1 MAEGASFLFGGI
13 HFNRR
18 KFATDF
24 SRFEAKKKEINPVE
38 VAEPEPEEE
47 EEEEEEPV
55 VAVSVKKRK
64 RKTEVSESGDGISL
78 FKTSKSAKAA
88 KKDKEKPANE
98 RAKQKKKLN
107 RQLERDSILRKKY
120 NVHVSG
126 NNIPSPLENFS
137 ELSSRFG
144 CEEYLLRNLAEL
156 GFEEPT
162 PIQRQAIPVLLSG
175 RECFACAPTGS
186 GKTLAFV
193 VPMLMKLKHASKG
206 GIRAVILCP
215 TRELA
220 AQTTRE
226 CKKLAKGNKFYIKL
240 MTKELVR
247 SADFSK
253 DPCDILIS
261 TPQRLR
267 MAIRKKKLNL
277 SRVEYLVL
285 DESDKLFELGL
296 LKQIDSVV
304 KACSNPS
311 IVRSLFSATLPDFVE
326 ELARTIMHD
335 AVRVIIGRKNAASE
349 TIKQKLVYAGSEQ
362 GKFLALRQ
370 SFTESLNPPVLI
382 FVQSKERAKELYGE
396 LLCENIRVGAIHS
409 DMSQAEREN
418 AVDDFRAGKTWVLI
432 ATDVIARGMDFKGI
446 NCVINYDFP
455 DSSAAYIHRIGRC
468 GRAGRSGEAITFYT
482 DEDIPFLRNIANVM
496 ASSGCEVPSWIMV
509 LPKKKWRKHRPGR
522 GGSVLAGPKDEVKKK
537 WTKKKAKKTK
547 TNIDDEPKDEQE

>member
-1 MAEGASFLFGGI
+1 MDGGASFLFGGI

-18 KFATDF
+18 KFAKDF
-24 SRFEAKKKEINPVE
+24 SRFETRKKDIDDSSLVEI
-38 VAEPEPEEE
+38 AIPEA
-47 EEEEEEPV
+47 EEEEP

-98 RAKQKKKLN
+98 RSKQKKKLN
-107 RQLERDSILRKKY
+107 RQLERDSLLRKKY

-144 CEEYLLRNLAEL
+144 CEAYLLRNLAEL

-193 VPMLMKLKHASKG
+193 CPMLMKLKHTSKD

-240 MTKELVR
+240 MTKELAR
-247 SADFSK
+247 NADFSK
-253 DPCDILIS
+253 VPCDILIS
-261 TPQRLR
+261 TPLRLR
-267 MAIRKKKLNL
+267 LAIRKKKVNL

-326 ELARTIMHD
+326 DLARTIMHD
-335 AVRVIIGRKNAASE
+335 AVRVIIGRKNTASE
-349 TIKQKLVYAGSEQ
+349 TIKQKLVYAGSEE

-418 AVDDFRAGKTWVLI
+418 AVDNFRAGKTWVLI

-482 DEDIPFLRNIANVM
+482 EEDIPFLRNIANVM

-522 GGSVLAGPKDEVKKK
+522 GSVLAGPKDDMPKKK
-537 WTKKKAKKTK
+537 WKVKKADTRKTII
-547 TNIDDEPKDEQE
+547 NDELEDEQE